1 MEFRDMELTI
11 LFYANENRILS
22 TRLDSSYRYNHDL
35 EERNKNLQEFIDGM
49 VKSTGDVH
57 DDAIETYKRTIADLR
72 DTIAD
77 LNEKLDDL
85 RAELASVQ
93 GVEAVVQ
100 VGEKG
105 E

>member
-22 TRLDSSYRYNHDL
+22 TRLDSSYRYNHEL
-35 EERNKNLQEFIDGM
+35 EEKNKNLQEFIDGM
-49 VKSTGDVH
+49 MKSAGEIH
-57 DDAIETYKRTIADLR
+57 DDAIETYKRTVADLR